1 MRIFVSN
8 IYGVAMADQINQIN
22 EIFTIFYANYHAT
35 YVNLNLIKINFF
47 CKKKA
52 ELTF

>member
-8 IYGVAMADQINQIN
+8 ISGVAMADQINRIN

-35 YVNLNLIKINFF
+35 YVILNLIKIKQN